1 MREEIGTYSLPV
13 VLKIL
18 LLPVGSF
25 FPGSEAKSSLMS
37 TIKFVKNNTGI
48 IQISSSP
55 TKTLIIDVMAVIYYI
70 GTKSVRIKTF
80 PHIVKESTARRAA
93 LASR

>member
-1 MREEIGTYSLPV
+1 
-13 VLKIL
+13 
-18 LLPVGSF
+18 
-25 FPGSEAKSSLMS
+25 MS

-48 IQISSSP
+48 IQIPNSP
-55 TKTLIIDVMAVIYYI
+55 TKTLIIDVMVVIYYM

-80 PHIVKESTARRAA
+80 THIVKESTARRAA